1 MEQDIMVVVK
11 LLISAALG
19 AFIGYE
25 RERQNRWAGF
35 RTHILVCMGSCLIM
49 ITSIE
54 VASIYAGVLDAD
66 PGRLGAQVVS
76 GIGFLGAGTIL
87 HSPSR
92 IRGLTT
98 AATLWI
104 MAAIG
109 LAVGV
114 GLYWA
119 AIAATLLAYVVLDYF
134 RIVESRIKKVQS
146 FDIWNIEFFIES
158 DHDGLQGFFQFVE
171 QYDLAV
177 KSINLSKKE
186 LGTHVIVDIKAPHE
200 FDESNFISDLQRL
213 LKVSTVRL
221 KKNI

>member
-1 MEQDIMVVVK
+1 MEQQMLILIK
-11 LLISAALG
+11 LLISATLG
-19 AFIGYE
+19 GFIGYE

-49 ITSIE
+49 ITSVE
-54 VASIYAGVLDAD
+54 VAAINGGMFTAD
-66 PGRLGAQVVS
+66 PGRLAAQVVS

-104 MAAIG
+104 MAGIG

-119 AIAATLLAYVVLDYF
+119 AFTATVLSYIVLDYF
-134 RIVESRIKKVQS
+134 RVVESKIKKVQTYDS
-146 FDIWNIEFFIES
+146 WNIEFILTGE
-158 DHDGLQGFFQFVE
+158 HDGMQGFFQILE
-171 QYDLAV
+171 QFELMT
-177 KSINLSKKE
+177 KSIKISPEEK
-186 LGTHVIVDIKAPHE
+186 GSHVIVEIKAPFE
-200 FDESNFISDLQRL
+200 FEESHFIVELQR
-213 LKVSTVRL
+213 RL
-221 KKNI
+221 NIDTIRIKKNI